1 MTNFAYVA
9 IKLCLA
15 CSLQDINVNG
25 TDSLRKREILIGRF
39 RVSSAWA
46 GCSIRL
52 RQVFVSIPT

>member
-25 TDSLRKREILIGRF
+25 TDSLRKREILIGDSEF
-39 RVSSAWA
+39 EV
-46 GCSIRL
+46 C
-52 RQVFVSIPT
+52 RQVVA